1 MFFSLRDCSHR
12 VPLNHTSNDDGCDEA
27 AKVRYVPGL
36 AMSPFKSIKLAAALF
51 VAFTA
56 VAAEAQAVA
65 TDHPVRYPYTFTN
78 FVWWSDAQLRAALTR
93 RIPGLP
99 LELAPDSTDESRIR
113 TTLESLLKQKG
124 ISANVQSIEPASHV
138 YYMGRDPNAPPDA
151 IQFSILAPPEIVIE
165 NLVIENG
172 PAEAMELL
180 GEEARQLKGRPYAT
194 TGFWLIKE
202 HIIEGLQ
209 QAGYLTAAVEIRPDQ
224 PKLDGARYAVK
235 VIAGVT
241 SGPKFHVAKVDADGG
256 PLLTGKD
263 LSPYFSL
270 KPGDVAA
277 PNAFGR
283 LIGGLRSTY
292 WRAGYAD
299 AAFDGAPALDAA
311 HALASYHLKVI
322 PGPIYHLRSIK
333 MEGLTVEQEA
343 EARHSLGLKPGDIY
357 DELAISRLSADS
369 SQAGPSLRGYGC
381 SFSPQKD
388 TQAHVID
395 LILKFYKE

>member
-1 MFFSLRDCSHR
+1 
-12 VPLNHTSNDDGCDEA
+12 
-27 AKVRYVPGL
+27 
-36 AMSPFKSIKLAAALF
+36 MSPFKSIKLLATLF

-56 VAAEAQAVA
+56 VAAWAQGAA
-65 TDHPVRYPYTFTN
+65 AQHSPRYPYTFTN
-78 FVWWSDAQLRAALTR
+78 FVWWSDAELRAELNR

-99 LELAPDSTDESRIR
+99 LELAPDSPYESRIR
-113 TTLESLLKQKG
+113 TALELLLKQRG
-124 ISANVQSIEPASHV
+124 ISASVQSIEPALHV
-138 YYMGRDPNAPPDA
+138 YYMGRDPNAPPDS

-180 GEEARQLKGRPYAT
+180 GDETRQVKGRLYAT
-194 TGFWLIKE
+194 TSFWLIKE
-202 HIIEGLQ
+202 HVVDGLQ
-209 QAGYLTAAVEIRPDQ
+209 QVGYLTAAVELRPDQ

-235 VIAGVT
+235 LIAGVT
-241 SGPKFHVAKVDADGG
+241 SGAKFHVAKVDADGG
-256 PLLTGKD
+256 PLLTGRD

-277 PNAFGR
+277 PDAFGK

-299 AAFDGAPALDAA
+299 VAFDGAPALDVA
-311 HALASYHLKVI
+311 HGLASYHLKTI

-333 MEGLTVEQEA
+333 MEGLTAEQQA
-343 EARHSLGLKPGDIY
+343 EAGHSLGMKPGDIY

-381 SFSPQKD
+381 SFSPRKD
-388 TQAHVID
+388 KDLHVID
-395 LILKFYKE
+395 LTLRFYKQ